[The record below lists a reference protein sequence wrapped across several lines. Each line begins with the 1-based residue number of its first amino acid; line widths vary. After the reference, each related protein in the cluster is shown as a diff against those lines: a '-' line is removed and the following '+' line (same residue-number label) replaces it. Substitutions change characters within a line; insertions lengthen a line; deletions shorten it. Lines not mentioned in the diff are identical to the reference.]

1 MNGIIPGSPHTSD
14 KDPQAQ
20 MISGSSIT
28 REVDDSP
35 SFKCQVHSNFSANV
49 TWLFN
54 GKPLEKKWYHSFA
67 SCKRNLEVKY
77 ISKSDEG
84 NYTCVVTNEK
94 GKQASAR
101 VKLNVNGR

>member
-1 MNGIIPGSPHTSD
+1 MNGIIPGSPHTLD
-14 KDPQAQ
+14 KDPQAL
-20 MISGSSIT
+20 MISGSSIM
-28 REVDDSP
+28 RVLDDRLT
-35 SFKCQVHSNFSANV
+35 FKCKVHSNFSANI

-54 GKPLEKKWYHSFA
+54 GKPLEEKWYYSFA